1 MRLASF
7 RTESGIGYG
16 AVTGDMIVPFDNGA
30 KSTVPLKTYLE
41 TATSGGVFAEPE
53 GIPIPLSS
61 VALLPPIPD
70 PDKVFCVA
78 VNFHEPAREGKPVP
92 EYPLLF
98 TRFADSLVGHEAPL
112 LKPDVSDRFDFEGE
126 VAVVIGRPGRRIAR
140 EAAMAHVAGYACF
153 NDGSV
158 RDWQKHSSQFT
169 PGKNFYRSG
178 SFGPWL
184 VTADT
189 IPDPARLSLETR
201 VNGVVRQRIG
211 LDRFIFDI
219 PWLISYISAFT
230 PLAAGD
236 VIVTGTPSGF
246 GSSREPPEFLQP
258 GDMIEVAVSGI
269 GTLRNT
275 VHVEHGT

>member
-7 RTESGIGYG
+7 RTENGIGYG
-16 AVTGDMIVPFDNGA
+16 AVSGDTIVPFDSGA
-30 KSTVPLKTYLE
+30 GALASIEAYLE
-41 TATSGGVFAEPE
+41 AATAGGAFGEPD
-53 GIPIPLSS
+53 GAPLPLAS
-61 VALLPPIPD
+61 VTLLPPVPA
-70 PDKVFCVA
+70 PGKVFCVA
-78 VNFHEPAREGKPVP
+78 VNFHEPARAGKPAP
-92 EYPLLF
+92 DYPLLF

-112 LKPDVSDRFDFEGE
+112 VKPDASDRFDFEGE
-126 VAVVIGRPGRRIAR
+126 VAVVIGRAGRRIAQD
-140 EAAMAHVAGYACF
+140 AAMAHVAGYACF

-169 PGKNFYRSG
+169 PGKNFHRSG

-184 VTADT
+184 VTADA

-201 VNGVVRQRIG
+201 VNGVVRQAIG

-230 PLAAGD
+230 PLAPGD

-246 GSSREPPEFLQP
+246 GASREPPEFLQP
-258 GDMIEVAVSGI
+258 GDVIEVEVSGV

-275 VHVEHGT
+275 VQAESDI

>member
-1 MRLASF
+1 MQLASF

-30 KSTVPLKTYLE
+30 KSAVPLKTYLE

-112 LKPDVSDRFDFEGE
+112 VKPDVSDRFDFEGE
-126 VAVVIGRPGRRIAR
+126 VAVVIGRPGRRITR